1 MTGCFLNIGNILH
14 QPNPLLNIQVLL
26 FSFKEAAQGSFAN
39 EGPVQGGHV
48 WKYQNMK
55 IYLK

>member
-48 WKYQNMK
+48 
-55 IYLK
+55 